1 MKIYTAF
8 LDLFA
13 AYDSVPREKHW
24 RHSQKIKTPQYLR
37 DIIQTMYTGCLYL
50 LVMVTKNSEEV
61 APNRGLTQ
69 GCPLS
74 PLLYSLYN
82 NEIDRFLTVQRG
94 ASTALDSAQIP
105 HCDYADDI
113 ALTSN
118 TAENLQLAP
127 TEQILGL
134 YAFCLKDSSWTV
146 TKQKSWSSSR
156 GNSAIPTFTYDGTP
170 LEPATYIE
178 YLGIILT
185 HDGSMLTAAENMAD
199 NFRSAVTRVYR
210 IGDMLYSKGTKQK
223 TCNAMAFPGLYF
235 DSWSVRLSCMGHF
248 FSDI

>member
-1 MKIYTAF
+1 
-8 LDLFA
+8 
-13 AYDSVPREKHW
+13 
-24 RHSQKIKTPQYLR
+24 
-37 DIIQTMYTGCLYL
+37 MYTGCLYL

-248 FSDI
+248 FSDIWFLKNPPHTDPSTGLPEKTPGCQERY